1 MISKL
6 LSTAVKLYLRSQVE
20 RAEYLKVKIIGG
32 NKQIF
37 TGCIPQV
44 FLSCSHAVYQGLYL
58 SQVELRGTDI
68 VFNLPEVLKKQPL
81 KLTKPVFVD
90 LEVKL
95 SAADL
100 QASINS
106 SLLQSGMTDLWKMIA
121 RQEGRSTN
129 SAIKWITIA
138 IANQELNLEGIYR
151 DAAGIEQLSLST
163 GISLADSH
171 TLCLSPLKIVNKS
184 STDEI
189 KNELK
194 IDLGTDIAIEQ
205 LVIESEQI
213 LCVGKI
219 KINS

>member
-20 RAEYLKVKIIGG
+20 GAEYLKVQIIGG
-32 NKQIF
+32 NKQIL

-44 FLSCSHAVYQGLYL
+44 FLSCSRAIYQGLYL
-58 SQVELRGTDI
+58 SQVELRGADI
-68 VFNLPEVLKKQPL
+68 VFNLPEVLKRQPL
-81 KLTKPVFVD
+81 KLTEPVFVD

-100 QASINS
+100 QASVNS

-121 RQEGRSTN
+121 TQQGRSTN
-129 SAIKWITIA
+129 SVIEWNNIA
-138 IANQELNLEGIYR
+138 IANQELNLKGIYR

-189 KNELK
+189 KNELQ

-213 LCVGKI
+213 LCAGKI
-219 KINS
+219 RINS